1 MSKILIFSD
10 NNALIKLWSAALSI
24 KYQVN
29 TVDDIY
35 ADITADAII
44 IDAHKIDNDDKLFSF
59 LKNKST
65 RILVVGTN
73 WSEDNQIKALVHGA
87 AGYCGESEPPA
98 LLLQAVECIL
108 KGDTWIQRHLVP
120 KVIGTLIQMKSAS
133 VEEVIEPKSI
143 ESTKLLQTLSDREL
157 DVAKMI
163 RFGDSNKSIAS
174 SLNISERTVKAH
186 LTSTFK
192 KLKVTDRLHLA
203 LFIKEFD

>member
-1 MSKILIFSD
+1 MSNILIFSD
-10 NNALIKLWSAALSI
+10 NSALIKLWSAALST

-44 IDAHKIDNDDKLFSF
+44 IDAHKFDKDDKLFSF
-59 LKNKST
+59 LNNKST
-65 RILVVGTN
+65 RILVVGSD

-120 KVIGTLIQMKSAS
+120 KVIGALMQMRNTSA
-133 VEEVIEPKSI
+133 EETIEPKSI
-143 ESTKLLQTLSDREL
+143 ESKKLLKTLSDREL

-163 RFGDSNKSIAS
+163 RLGDSNKSIAS

-186 LTSTFK
+186 LTSTCK